1 MSAAVIVLS
10 LSTPAVGGGTG
21 NVPPTV
27 VEALTCVVKMQGG
40 VLSNLLPSSDLVSF
54 GYASGAIPGTSPED
68 RVSAMNLLIY
78 GMTGRKAVLL
88 TAIASDGKWD
98 VLADYYVLDRFGRGW
113 RVVDG
118 NGGQATYAA
127 IAAFVNKIESRP
139 MHTVSRGRLSTPSMC
154 EKR

>member
-1 MSAAVIVLS
+1 MGAAVIVLS
-10 LSTPAVGGGTG
+10 LGTPAVGGGAG
-21 NVPPTV
+21 NVPSSV
-27 VEALTCVVKMQGG
+27 VDALTCVVKIRSS
-40 VLSNLLPSSDLVSF
+40 VLSNWVPMSQLVSF
-54 GYASGAIPGTSPED
+54 RYASGAIPGTSPED

-78 GMTGRKAVLL
+78 GTAGHKAVLL

-98 VLADYYVLDRFGRGW
+98 VLEDYYVLDRAGRGW

-127 IAAFVNKIESRP
+127 IAAFVNKIETSP
-139 MHTVSRGRLSTPSMC
+139 MHTVRRGRLSTPTTC